1 MNNLVKQQGCAGSGV
16 TSFTPHWQAF
26 LLSKRGGSRN
36 QNLSPLKRRPHI
48 TYLCSPVCLSCPPL
62 PRATEFPFLLLFN
75 HRQHCIFPVNGHHD
89 RGGCR
94 ALCPGKAVLH
104 AASVT
109 SYLSWMQDIR
119 KEKKK
124 QNLFCRREWQ
134 DKQITRKWETASF
147 HDILRSATA
156 MSSHQLRHP
165 RDASTW
171 FLKGSCMHHSGTV
184 ISHSSGGSLHPH
196 TIKKKTK
203 TTHQSGSFP
212 SEQMTKLFCSFFF
225 SFFLFWTGICSRVE
239 TNSTSLSW
247 DTVFPQMNTV
257 LYKRSFIWRVTKHC
271 SFSCRDRDIRFYAE
285 RAPYASEGFAV
296 GPPLAAEK
304 QSGTTTSR
312 RSRQQVF
319 LITIH
324 SNVLSYC

>member
-16 TSFTPHWQAF
+16 TSFTPTGRLFSYQREAGQETRICHRWKGDLTLPTCVPQSVSLV
-26 LLSKRGGSRN
+26 LLSLEP
-36 QNLSPLKRRPHI
+36 QNSLF
-48 TYLCSPVCLSCPPL
+48 YCCSIIS
-62 PRATEFPFLLLFN
+62 
-75 HRQHCIFPVNGHHD
+75 QHCIFPVNGHHD

-196 TIKKKTK
+196 TTKKKKTK

-225 SFFLFWTGICSRVE
+225 FLFFSSEQEFVAEWKPIAHLFPETQFSPKWTLSSTNEALFEELQSTAASPAETGILDSMLREPLMHLKGLLWDHHWQLRSKVGLPHPDEADSRC
-239 TNSTSLSW
+239 
-247 DTVFPQMNTV
+247 F
-257 LYKRSFIWRVTKHC
+257 
-271 SFSCRDRDIRFYAE
+271 
-285 RAPYASEGFAV
+285 
-296 GPPLAAEK
+296 
-304 QSGTTTSR
+304 
-312 RSRQQVF
+312 
-319 LITIH
+319 
-324 SNVLSYC
+324 

>member
-1 MNNLVKQQGCAGSGV
+1 MQS
-16 TSFTPHWQAF
+16 S
-26 LLSKRGGSRN
+26 
-36 QNLSPLKRRPHI
+36 
-48 TYLCSPVCLSCPPL
+48 L
-62 PRATEFPFLLLFN
+62 PRQSGTACSISHFISFLN
-75 HRQHCIFPVNGHHD
+75 ARHKKR
-89 RGGCR
+89 
-94 ALCPGKAVLH
+94 
-104 AASVT
+104 
-109 SYLSWMQDIR
+109 
-119 KEKKK
+119 KKK

-285 RAPYASEGFAV
+285 RAPYVSEGFAV

>member
-119 KEKKK
+119 KGKKNK
-124 QNLFCRREWQ
+124 TCSAEGS
-134 DKQITRKWETASF
+134 DK
-147 HDILRSATA
+147 
-156 MSSHQLRHP
+156 
-165 RDASTW
+165 
-171 FLKGSCMHHSGTV
+171 
-184 ISHSSGGSLHPH
+184 
-196 TIKKKTK
+196 
-203 TTHQSGSFP
+203 
-212 SEQMTKLFCSFFF
+212 
-225 SFFLFWTGICSRVE
+225 
-239 TNSTSLSW
+239 
-247 DTVFPQMNTV
+247 
-257 LYKRSFIWRVTKHC
+257 
-271 SFSCRDRDIRFYAE
+271 
-285 RAPYASEGFAV
+285 
-296 GPPLAAEK
+296 
-304 QSGTTTSR
+304 TSR
-312 RSRQQVF
+312 LQGNGRLRRSMISSVQQLQCHPISSDTQGMQVRGSWKARVCTTQGLWF
-319 LITIH
+319 HTPVVGVCILTP
-324 SNVLSYC
+324 

>member
-75 HRQHCIFPVNGHHD
+75 HLTTLYFPCEWSS
-89 RGGCR
+89 R
-94 ALCPGKAVLH
+94 
-104 AASVT
+104 SW
-109 SYLSWMQDIR
+109 WMQSSPPRQSGTACSISHFISFLNAR
-119 KEKKK
+119 HKKRKKK

-225 SFFLFWTGICSRVE
+225 FFF
-239 TNSTSLSW
+239 SLL
-247 DTVFPQMNTV
+247 NRN
-257 LYKRSFIWRVTKHC
+257 L
-271 SFSCRDRDIRFYAE
+271 
-285 RAPYASEGFAV
+285 
-296 GPPLAAEK
+296 
-304 QSGTTTSR
+304 
-312 RSRQQVF
+312 
-319 LITIH
+319 
-324 SNVLSYC
+324 

>member
-16 TSFTPHWQAF
+16 TSFTPTGRLFSYQREAGQETRICHRWKGDLTLPTCVPQSVSLV
-26 LLSKRGGSRN
+26 LLSLEP
-36 QNLSPLKRRPHI
+36 QNSLF
-48 TYLCSPVCLSCPPL
+48 YCCSIIS
-62 PRATEFPFLLLFN
+62 
-75 HRQHCIFPVNGHHD
+75 QHCIFPVNGHHD

-109 SYLSWMQDIR
+109 SHLSWMQDIR

-285 RAPYASEGFAV
+285 RAPYVSEGFAV